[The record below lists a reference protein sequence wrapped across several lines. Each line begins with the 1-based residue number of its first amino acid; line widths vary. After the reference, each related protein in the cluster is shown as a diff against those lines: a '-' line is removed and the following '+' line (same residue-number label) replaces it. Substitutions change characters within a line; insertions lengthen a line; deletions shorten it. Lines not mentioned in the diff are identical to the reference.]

1 MKGSV
6 NWWERDNQTCQRE
19 QYYRTGNDWWS
30 GSCL

>member
-19 QYYRTGNDWWS
+19 Q
-30 GSCL
+30 